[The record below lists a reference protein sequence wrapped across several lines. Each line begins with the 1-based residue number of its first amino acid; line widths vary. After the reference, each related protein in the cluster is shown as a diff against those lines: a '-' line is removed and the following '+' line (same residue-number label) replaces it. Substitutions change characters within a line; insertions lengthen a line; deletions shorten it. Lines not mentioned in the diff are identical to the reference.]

1 MDIEIAD
8 GSGFCFGV
16 RRAVNLALRAA
27 EDHGR
32 RTVTLGPLVHNPLV
46 VERLEAKGIRAVEEV
61 AGDADVVVLRAHGT
75 PAPQEE
81 SLRRRRLE
89 IVDATCPFV
98 KRAQRHAR
106 ALREEGYQV
115 VILGDRAHPEVAS
128 VRSYA
133 GDDAVVVE
141 SADDLPV
148 ALGPRV
154 GVMAQT
160 TQPEE
165 AFLRLVR
172 RLAPGAAEV
181 RVVNTVCRSTA
192 ARRAETEKLA
202 SRVQVMIV
210 LGGRRSHNTRELARV
225 SRLAGVDTHHIER
238 ARELQRQW
246 FRNVGHVGVAAG
258 ASTPDEAIEDVVRRI
273 RSFEEPFVSDGP
285 VFSRPEGSGT
295 PSPPLA

>member
-98 KRAQRHAR
+98 KRAQKHAR

-154 GVMAQT
+154 GVLAQT

-285 VFSRPEGSGT
+285 AFSRPGGSGT

>member
-115 VILGDRAHPEVAS
+115 VILGDRSHPEVAS

-285 VFSRPEGSGT
+285 AFSRPGGSGT

>member
-285 VFSRPEGSGT
+285 AFSRPGGSGT
-295 PSPPLA
+295 DRKSVV

>member
-61 AGDADVVVLRAHGT
+61 AGDADAVVLRAHGT

-81 SLRRRRLE
+81 SLRTRRLA
-89 IVDATCPFV
+89 IVYATCPFV

-285 VFSRPEGSGT
+285 AFSRPGGSGT

>member
-225 SRLAGVDTHHIER
+225 SRLAGVDTHIER

-285 VFSRPEGSGT
+285 AFSRPGGSGT

>member
-16 RRAVNLALRAA
+16 RRAVNLDLRAA

-285 VFSRPEGSGT
+285 AFSRPGGSGT

>member
-1 MDIEIAD
+1 MDIEIAV

-75 PAPQEE
+75 PALQVE

-285 VFSRPEGSGT
+285 AFSRPGGSGT

>member
-75 PAPQEE
+75 PAPQVE

-285 VFSRPEGSGT
+285 AFSRPGGSGT

>member
-133 GDDAVVVE
+133 GDNAVVVE

-154 GVMAQT
+154 GVLAQT

-285 VFSRPEGSGT
+285 AFSRPGGSGT

>member
-61 AGDADVVVLRAHGT
+61 AGDADVVVLRAHWT

-106 ALREEGYQV
+106 ALREEWYQV

-285 VFSRPEGSGT
+285 AFSRPGGSGT

>member
-106 ALREEGYQV
+106 ALREEWYQV

-285 VFSRPEGSGT
+285 AFSRPGGSGT

>member
-285 VFSRPEGSGT
+285 AFSRPGGSGT

>member
-273 RSFEEPFVSDGP
+273 RSFEAGWFGVTYNPKSSIRGGR
-285 VFSRPEGSGT
+285 S
-295 PSPPLA
+295 

>member
-246 FRNVGHVGVAAG
+246 FRNLGHVGVAAG

-285 VFSRPEGSGT
+285 AFSRPGGSGT

>member
-285 VFSRPEGSGT
+285 AFSRPGGSGDRK
-295 PSPPLA
+295 SVV

>member
-154 GVMAQT
+154 GVLAQT

-285 VFSRPEGSGT
+285 AFSRPGGSGT